1 VAHPSALGEGGG
13 LTLALACQ
21 AVHFY
26 PQFLVV
32 SSQLGY
38 LLLQRHDLALQF
50 GHQG

>member
-1 VAHPSALGEGGG
+1 

-38 LLLQRHDLALQF
+38 LRLQRPDLALQL